1 MKKGAKIALGVVGVL
16 AVAGAAAAAWQWNN
30 LNALRYG
37 LTMDRDTLDQRLEEN
52 KAALNQAMDE
62 YQISEYTFSNEEVAQ
77 LTDGS
82 MTAQEAAQKL
92 LEQSTIPSENTQEQA
107 AQSAQPEQ
115 TPQPAQGD
123 PATQGQ
129 TGQSSQPA
137 QDVQPEQTLSPEEQ
151 EIKEL
156 IAIMYV
162 LRATYVGKLEAVVQS
177 AIDEYV
183 AGEHTSENRTKVV
196 YSKMDELIAME
207 KECDSK
213 VAAVV
218 SRLRELLKTT
228 GQDDTLARQVEE
240 TYREE
245 KSLKKAYYLNE
256 FRNG

>member
-92 LEQSTIPSENTQEQA
+92 LEQSPTPSENTQA
-107 AQSAQPEQ
+107 AQPEQ
-115 TPQPAQGD
+115 PSQPAQS
-123 PATQGQ
+123 GQ

-156 IAIMYV
+156 IATMYV
-162 LRATYVGKLEAVVQS
+162 LRATYVGKLDAVVQS

-183 AGEHTSENRTKVV
+183 AGEHTSENRTNVV

-207 KECDSK
+207 KECDGE

-218 SRLRELLKTT
+218 SRLRELLKAT

>member
-16 AVAGAAAAAWQWNN
+16 VVAGAAAAAWQWNN

-82 MTAQEAAQKL
+82 LTAQE
-92 LEQSTIPSENTQEQA
+92 A

-129 TGQSSQPA
+129 PGQSSQPA
-137 QDVQPEQTLSPEEQ
+137 QDVQPEQPLSPEEQ

-156 IAIMYV
+156 IATMYV

-183 AGEHTSENRTKVV
+183 AGEHTSENRTNVV

-207 KECDSK
+207 KECDGE

-218 SRLRELLKTT
+218 SRLRELLKAT